1 MYNFNVSKDPKL
13 SITIKNR
20 QEIELFEFTSSMAS
34 LNEDY
39 TRFVCSKGSDLKN
52 RCKLYID
59 KIVPGSI
66 VVELIEKA
74 PDILTCVTPVL
85 VDYTILLVNTLD
97 YLAGKNKKLPDFKF
111 VRENF
116 SNIKKL
122 VEVAANVT
130 GNTINFKLNIGNKVT
145 INNQYSSTDANAIQN
160 QCEKE
165 IKRLDQSGESLIKEK
180 VSLNLYQARDSVLSK
195 STRGNLGIIEEVSD
209 KPKPL
214 SFSTDRL
221 RYDITKAE
229 SNPLNFTYIVD
240 IEVKLKD
247 GSLFLDSYKDIKEY
261 EILKLHGP
269 VQIEDLFTKNEP

>member
-1 MYNFNVSKDPKL
+1 MSKAPKL
-13 SITIKNR
+13 SITIKNS

-52 RCKLYID
+52 RCKFYID

-74 PDILTCVTPVL
+74 PDFLPCVTPVL
-85 VDYTILLVNTLD
+85 VDYTNLLVNTLD
-97 YLAGKNKKLPDFKF
+97 YLSGKNKKLPNFKF

-116 SNIKKL
+116 SNIKKV

-130 GNTINFKLNIGNKVT
+130 GNTINFNLNVGNKVT
-145 INNQYSSTDANAIQN
+145 INKQYSSTDANAIQN

-180 VSLNLYQARDSVLSK
+180 VSLNLYQARGSFLSK
-195 STRGNLGIIEEVSD
+195 ITRGNLGIIEEVTD

-214 SFSTDRL
+214 NFSTDRL

-247 GSLFLDSYKDIKEY
+247 GSLFLDSHKDIKEF

-269 VQIEDLFTKNEP
+269 VQISV